1 MHMYTYIFICTL
13 DKFFEINV
21 YNNKHVC
28 KHICTY
34 IANSKEVNIR
44 LNNGIEKKSFPQIR
58 RNTIITEENLIR
70 F

>member
-1 MHMYTYIFICTL
+1 MS
-13 DKFFEINV
+13 V
-21 YNNKHVC
+21 
-28 KHICTY
+28 CTY